1 LQKAKPKAN
10 IIPIRFSK
18 REIEKIDKML
28 EKSGSRTRSE
38 FIREAVHHYI
48 DTVAEMKVISIR
60 EIGKEEAKREILE
73 YLKRKDQADT
83 FDIANDLKFDIN
95 LTVESLRELWEEGK
109 VV

>member
-1 LQKAKPKAN
+1 MQKTKPKTN
-10 IIPIRFSK
+10 VVPIRFSK

-60 EIGKEEAKREILE
+60 EIGKEQAKKEILE
-73 YLKRKDQADT
+73 YLTKKDQADT
-83 FDIANDLKFDIN
+83 FDIANDLKLDIN
-95 LTVESLRELWEEGK
+95 VTVKSLRELWEEGK